1 MNFRYS
7 EWRDEQNKSRLTFDD
22 LMKLFSQLLLQSDG
36 NVGQALQWLT
46 YLDQKHRLFDDEPGK
61 GLGNFIDWMKQQ
73 GYLDETNRELRLTKR
88 GGKRIRQDSLDQV
101 FSSLRKSR
109 MGGQHSIPKSGEG
122 IERLSETKRY
132 RFGDAPSNLDFT
144 NTINNALKRAG
155 IDDIN
160 IAEDDL
166 EIYETEHMT
175 TCATVL
181 MIDISH
187 SMILYGEDR
196 ITPAKNVALALSELI
211 LTKYPKDSLNVI
223 VFGDDA
229 MEVKVDDIPFINV
242 GPFHTNTK
250 AGLQLARTILK
261 RKRNVN
267 KQIFMITD
275 GKPSAIFE
283 YGRIY
288 KNPYGLDRKIVNKTL
303 DEAMLCRREKTTI
316 TTFMIADDPWLVDFV
331 NKMTEANRGRAYFSS
346 LNTLGEF
353 VFVDYIRNR
362 RKHVR

>member
-1 MNFRYS
+1 MIFRYS
-7 EWRDEQNKSRLTFDD
+7 EWRDEQNKSRLTFEE
-22 LMKLFSQLLLQSDG
+22 LMKLFSQLLLRTDG
-36 NVGQALQWLT
+36 DVGQALQWLT
-46 YLDQKHRLFDDEPGK
+46 QLDKKHRLFDDKPGR
-61 GLGNFIDWMKQQ
+61 GLGDFIEWMKRQ
-73 GYLDETNRELRLTKR
+73 GYIDDEKGKYRLTQK

-101 FSSLRKSR
+101 FSSLRKSSIS
-109 MGGQHSIPKSGEG
+109 GQHAIPQSGQG
-122 IERLSETKRY
+122 IERLSETKRF
-132 RFGDAPSNLDFT
+132 RFGDAPTNLDFT
-144 NTINNALKRAG
+144 TTINNAIKRNG
-155 IDDIN
+155 LDEIKIT
-160 IAEDDL
+160 EDDL
-166 EIYETEHMT
+166 EVYETEHLT

-211 LTKYPKDSLNVI
+211 LTKYPKDSLHV
-223 VFGDDA
+223 VLFGDDA
-229 MEVKVDDIPFINV
+229 VEVKVADIPFITV

-250 AGLQLARTILK
+250 AGLQLARNILK

-267 KQIFMITD
+267 KQVFMVTD

-303 DEAMLCRREKTTI
+303 DEAVKCRREKIAI

-331 NKMTEANRGRAYFSS
+331 NQMTKANRGRAYFSS
-346 LNTLGEF
+346 LNKLGEY

-362 RKHVR
+362 RRHLY